1 MLKFSVLLSVYFK
14 ERPDCLRNSLES
26 IFRQTRRANEV
37 VLVEDGRLGE
47 ALENVVKEYEQ
58 KEQALKVI
66 RMMENRGLGVALN
79 KGMANCQYEYVMRM
93 DSDDICF
100 DNRFEKIME
109 VAERHPEL
117 DVIGSWTQ
125 EFKAGTGEEM
135 QLTCIK
141 KFPHTVEDN
150 ETYSRK
156 RCPVE
161 HPAVVLKK
169 ESVIKAGG
177 YQPFYLFE
185 DYYLWARMFV
195 NGCKFYNIQEPLLY
209 FRTSDEAI
217 RRRGGWKYAM
227 SELKALVKFY
237 RMGFLNFSQLMF
249 SILTRTPVRLL
260 PNGIRKLFYERF
272 LRNKK

>member
-1 MLKFSVLLSVYFK
+1 MLKFSVLLSVYYK

-37 VLVEDGRLGE
+37 VLVEDGPLGE
-47 ALENVVKEYEQ
+47 ALGKVVKEYEQ
-58 KEQALKVI
+58 KESALKVI
-66 RMMENRGLGVALN
+66 RLKENRGLGGALN
-79 KGMANCQYEYVMRM
+79 EGMANCQYEYVMRM

-227 SELKALVKFY
+227 SELKALWKFY
-237 RMGFLNFSQLMF
+237 RMGFLDLYQLVF

-260 PNGIRKLFYERF
+260 PNSFRKLFYEKF
-272 LRNKK
+272 LRNK